1 MTEDILFIK
10 GNPDPQDMIGYIT
23 DLPGQLERAWAM
35 GADFPLPSGD
45 VRRVVIVGLGGSA
58 IGADLVSA
66 YVEPFCKVP
75 VILRR
80 NYGLPAYAADAET
93 LLVFSSKSGNTEEVL
108 DAFDVARDYPAQKV
122 VVTTG
127 GRLAD
132 LAKVSGIPL
141 WKFDHPGEPRTAVG
155 YSFGLLLALLDR
167 LDLIPAQDT
176 AIGAA
181 VSAMRGL
188 RGDLGMEQ
196 PLESNSARQLARK
209 MYNRW
214 PVVIGSDFLAPVARR
229 WRTQIAELAKA
240 MAQFEELPEADHN
253 MLEAVHFPEELR
265 REAVMVF
272 LEAGETHARNQLR
285 SRFSRER
292 FEEVGLETA
301 LVQAV
306 GEHPLAQQWTTLY
319 FGDFAAYYLALQYGV
334 NPTPVPSMQALKA
347 RLAGES

>member
-1 MTEDILFIK
+1 MTEDLFFIK

-35 GADFPLPSGD
+35 GRDFPLPSGS

-80 NYGLPAYAADAET
+80 NYGLPAFAADAET

-108 DAFDVARDYPAQKV
+108 DAYDLARDYPSQKV
-122 VVTTG
+122 AVTTG
-127 GRLAD
+127 GRLAE
-132 LAKVSGIPL
+132 LAGKSGIPL

-167 LDLIPAQDT
+167 LDLIPAQD
-176 AIGAA
+176 AAVEAA
-181 VSAMRGL
+181 VSAMKDLQGEL
-188 RGDLGMEQ
+188 RPEE
-196 PLESNSARQLARK
+196 PLERNPARK
-209 MYNRW
+209 LADRMHNRW

-265 REAVMVF
+265 GDAVMVF
-272 LEAGETHARNQLR
+272 LEAGGTHARNQLR

-301 LVQAV
+301 AVQAA
-306 GEHPLAQQWTTLY
+306 GENPLAQQWTALY
-319 FGDFAAYYLALQYGV
+319 FGDYAAYYLALQYGV

-347 RLAGES
+347 RLASEE